1 MITEHSHS
9 RIALA
14 GCGLAL
20 LLTATP
26 LCAQTRSPR
35 DIHWLDAKMV
45 LVSDHTAGVAY
56 FVDAAAGKV
65 AREIKLNGQPAG
77 IAGWFVA
84 EMEAGTVAELDPA
97 GTVKRRLKVGARP
110 AGVARAGQ
118 RLLVTD
124 AGLNQVAFVDLATG
138 TVAGKVDVPG
148 LPHAVVATPDGKL
161 AAAVG
166 RIPVGDARSVE
177 HAAVLT
183 LLDVEKAAAVATV
196 KLLPGT
202 GNVTGLAV
210 SPDGK
215 WLYLVHTLARF
226 TLPTTQLERGWVI
239 TNGLTLYDLAA
250 RKLHA
255 AVLLDQL
262 SQGAADPWGIAL
274 APDGATAWI
283 TLAGTHELVRV
294 DLTKTQELVGKLAPE
309 KRGELSYDLASLY
322 KAGALTRRQLPG
334 HGPRGVAVSPD
345 GGTVAVALYYSG
357 QLALVDANSNA
368 VRPVS
373 LGAQTA
379 ESPARKGERLFHDAK
394 LAFQSW
400 LSCATCHPDTRADGF
415 NWDLLN
421 DGTGNPKNTRSM
433 VWSDRTPPM
442 MSLGVREDMEH
453 AVAAGFKFIL
463 FRQPGPGEA
472 EAVVAYFKTLAPAPS
487 PHLVAGKLS
496 AKAKKGKAVFDKAG
510 CAACHPG
517 PLFTDLK
524 TYDVGTTHEPEGGAK
539 SFDTPTLVELW
550 RTAPYLHDGSAP
562 TLREVLADFN
572 TGDKHGQ
579 TSQLTA
585 EELAAL
591 IEYLLSL

>member
-1 MITEHSHS
+1 MKTYYYRSVTVLHVLTLGL
-9 RIALA
+9 LA
-14 GCGLAL
+14 SGA
-20 LLTATP
+20 P
-26 LCAQTRSPR
+26 AQTRSPR
-35 DIHWLDAKMV
+35 DVHWLDAKTV
-45 LVSDHTAGVAY
+45 LVSDHTAGAAY

-65 AREIKLNGQPAG
+65 AREVKLNGQPAG
-77 IAGWFVA
+77 IAGLFVA
-84 EMEAGTVAELDPA
+84 EMEAGTVAELDPT
-97 GTVKRRLKVGARP
+97 GTVKRRLNVGARP

-138 TVAGKVDVPG
+138 NVAGKVDVPG
-148 LPHAVVATPDGKL
+148 LPHAVVVTPDGKL
-161 AAAVG
+161 AAAVS
-166 RIPVGDARSVE
+166 RLPVGDARSVE

-183 LLDVEKAAAVATV
+183 LLDVEKATAVATV

-226 TLPTTQLERGWVI
+226 TLPTTQLERGWVN
-239 TNGLTLYDLAA
+239 TNGLTIYDLTT

-255 AVLLDQL
+255 TVLLDNL
-262 SQGAADPWGIAL
+262 SQGAADPWGIAV

-309 KRGELSYDLASLY
+309 KRGELSYDLAALY
-322 KAGALTRRQLPG
+322 RTNGIARLALPG

-345 GGTVAVALYYSG
+345 GATVAVALYFSG
-357 QLALVDANSNA
+357 QLALVDAKSNA

-373 LGAQTA
+373 LGAQAA

-394 LAFQSW
+394 LAFQNW

-421 DGTGNPKNTRSM
+421 DGMGNPKNSRSM
-433 VWSDRTPPM
+433 LWSDRTPPM

-463 FRQPGPGEA
+463 FRGAQSNEI
-472 EAVVAYFKTLAPAPS
+472 ESVVAYLKSLAPAPS

-496 AKAKKGKAVFDKAG
+496 AKAEKGKAVFDKAG

-524 TYDVGTTHEPEGGAK
+524 TYDVGTTHELDRDAK
-539 SFDTPTLVELW
+539 GFDTPTLVELW
-550 RTAPYLHDGSAP
+550 RSAPYLHDGSAP
-562 TLREVLADFN
+562 TLRDVLKEHNPKDQHGSTSKLSAD
-572 TGDKHGQ
+572 D
-579 TSQLTA
+579 LD
-585 EELAAL
+585 AL